1 MTHTCKT
8 VSEMMCDRIPG
19 TLKGK
24 SDYPFDL
31 TRIYPWRV
39 YVAWSWRC
47 LTCAVS
53 LQWSKHW
60 HFSIIP
66 KMLFII
72 VKVRRGGLYHFL
84 FGLLLREY
92 LDRVLFVFQIL
103 LLSLLLP
110 QHRPDLPHRIA
121 HMFKTEPWTLKQ
133 IIHVATSVF
142 PREEK
147 DGIMMTFQCY

>member
-1 MTHTCKT
+1 MTRENDDPHLQNSFWDD
-8 VSEMMCDRIPG
+8 VWQDPRDSEREIWLHFWPYKNLPLEGLC
-19 TLKGK
+19 
-24 SDYPFDL
+24 S
-31 TRIYPWRV
+31 
-39 YVAWSWRC
+39 

-72 VKVRRGGLYHFL
+72 VKVCRGGLYHFL

-133 IIHVATSVF
+133 IIHAATSVF
-142 PREEK
+142 PKRRKTE
-147 DGIMMTFQCY
+147 